1 MVLALQHV
9 NGLEEVDA
17 FGQATTTTTEAT
29 TTTTTK
35 HTSKQ

>member
-1 MVLALQHV
+1 V